1 MNKKKI
7 ENQKVNDFLP
17 KKWRKMKLGDVL
29 TFQRGYDL
37 PRKKMCNGK
46 VPVAGSNGI
55 IGYHNTKTT
64 DGPGVTIGRSGS
76 IGKPTF
82 YKNDFW
88 AHNTTLYVKNFY
100 GNDEKFIF
108 YLIQALDLSKFNSGS
123 AVPTL
128 NRNHIHELKVII
140 PSLIDEQKKIVEIL
154 STWDQAIEKLDRL
167 ILAKEK
173 QFKWLLKKLI
183 TDQKNNPKRKEVKIG
198 RLIQTI
204 KPTKKIQ
211 NKNFKSKGIYPI
223 IDQSQSNIAG
233 WTDDEEAVVNINQ
246 PVVVFGDHTCSI
258 KYVDQPFAQGAD
270 GIKILKTNFNV
281 LPKFLYFSLLGNPM
295 KTDGYKRHFSKLKRY
310 VIFLPRLEVQKKV
323 VKILSECEK
332 DIKILKQLSRK
343 YEDQKKGL
351 MQKLLTGKI
360 RLQ

>member
-1 MNKKKI
+1 MNK
-7 ENQKVNDFLP
+7 FLP
-17 KKWRKMKLGDVL
+17 KKWKKVKLGEVL

-37 PRKKMCNGK
+37 PREKMCNGK

-64 DGPGVTIGRSGS
+64 NGPGVTIGRSGS

-100 GNDEKFIF
+100 RNDEKFIF

-140 PSLIDEQKKIVEIL
+140 PSLIDEQKRIVGVL
-154 STWDQAIEKLDRL
+154 STWDQAIEKLDKL

-173 QFKWLLKKLI
+173 EFRWLLKKLI
-183 TDQKNNPKRKEVKIG
+183 TDQKNNPKWKEVRIG

-211 NKNFKSKGIYPI
+211 NKNFKSKGRYPV
-223 IDQSQSNIAG
+223 IDQSQSDIAG
-233 WTDDEEAVVNINQ
+233 WTDDEEATVNVNK
-246 PVVVFGDHTCSI
+246 PVVIFGDHTCSI

-270 GIKILKTNFNV
+270 GIKILKTDFN
-281 LPKFLYFSLLGNPM
+281 LLSKFLYFFLLGNPI

-310 VIFLPRLEVQKKV
+310 MIPLPRVEIQKEIIEV
-323 VKILSECEK
+323 LSEWEK
-332 DIKILKQLSRK
+332 EFKTLKKLSNK
-343 YEDQKKGL
+343 YQEQKKGL
-351 MQKLLTGKI
+351 VQQLLKGKT